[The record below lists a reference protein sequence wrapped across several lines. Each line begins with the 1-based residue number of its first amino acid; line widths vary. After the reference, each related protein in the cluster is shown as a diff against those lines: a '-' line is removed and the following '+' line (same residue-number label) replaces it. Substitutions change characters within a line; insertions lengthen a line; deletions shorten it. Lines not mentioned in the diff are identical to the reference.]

1 MIRQDQHWRLD
12 KRIPLMPIVTFVA
25 AILIQ
30 SAAAYSWG
38 IGMSFRVEQLEKQA
52 LLTAPQG
59 DRLTR
64 LEVKFD
70 TLIDAVNEVKAI
82 LRQPTPI
89 AR

>member
-1 MIRQDQHWRLD
+1 MQQDQHWRID
-12 KRIPLMPIVTFVA
+12 KRIPLLPLLTFAA

-38 IGMSFRVEQLEKQA
+38 VGMSFRVEQLEKQS

-82 LRQPTPI
+82 LRQPAPP